1 MCVVLAITFTA
12 ATIAPSPST
21 AAISP
26 AQQLADTYA
35 PVVMVRAQHDVCSTS
50 QEQFAPPTS
59 VDVVLGDP
67 SVRLLRSDG
76 RHMVLV
82 KRAPT
87 AADLAGRGPNY
98 YLDLPG
104 NPVDPN
110 CTYAKAFQALRSAGR
125 TPAVTYAHIAR
136 EPGETG
142 FALQY
147 WFYYYFNQFNDLHES
162 DWEGIQLIFDAGT
175 PAQALAE
182 RPSTIVLF
190 QHAGGEHADWT
201 DGRVQKQGT
210 HPVVYA
216 AAGSHATYYE
226 SQLYM
231 GNGSNGSGVGCDN
244 TTKPLTAVRPRPVML
259 PDDAATRGRF
269 AWLSYEGH
277 WGQREAGF
285 NNGPTGP
292 NTKDVWSAPLS
303 WTDGTRTASP
313 VVPVGTVLGPSV
325 AHRFCS
331 AVAGVTSL
339 MNLAARTA
347 LSAVVAV
354 LLIALIFLTPA
365 LFTTWRPVE
374 PAPLGQQRA
383 LGQVML
389 VAARLQWRRRGTL
402 AMLALTSV
410 LLIGALDGLEYLV
423 LRVVGAGE
431 TGLNFTD
438 SGNALGAATSAGIL
452 QPLVIALTSTTTIA
466 VLRGSD
472 GGERVGFMQAWGAVL
487 RRLGRII
494 AAQVFIIV
502 ALLALVVTIV
512 GIPYAIKKFADW
524 MFFQQELILEDRSV
538 KEAFHASRS
547 VVRGH
552 WVRAIVYAVVF
563 FVIGQILPP
572 WLSYVFL
579 FTSVPALAVNV
590 FGALL
595 YALLVEYAAIGR
607 TLVYHD
613 LKTRPAPA
621 KMTATQ
627 SVAEAPAT

>member
-1 MCVVLAITFTA
+1 MSVLLATLLA
-12 ATIAPSPST
+12 AVTIAPLHAE
-21 AAISP
+21 AAIS
-26 AQQLADTYA
+26 AEQQLADRYA
-35 PVVMVRAQHDVCSTS
+35 PVVMVRVQSNVCSTS

-59 VDVVLGDP
+59 VGAVLGDP
-67 SVRLLRSDG
+67 SVRLSRSDG

-82 KRAPT
+82 KRAPA

-104 NPVDPN
+104 NPLDPQ
-110 CTYAKAFQALRSAGR
+110 CTYAKAFRALRRAGR
-125 TPAVTYAHIAR
+125 APPVTYVHIAR
-136 EPGETG
+136 EPGESG

-175 PAQALAE
+175 PAQALSE
-182 RPSTIVLF
+182 QPSRIVLF

-226 SQLYM
+226 SQLYL
-231 GNGSNGSGVGCDN
+231 GNGSHGSGVGCDN
-244 TTKPLTAVRPRPVML
+244 TTKPLTAVRPQPVML
-259 PDDAATRGRF
+259 PDSGAARGRF
-269 AWLSYEGH
+269 AWLSYTGH
-277 WGQREAGF
+277 WGQREASF

-313 VVPVGTVLGPSV
+313 VVPVGVLGPSV

-331 AVAGVTSL
+331 AVAGATAL

-347 LSAVVAV
+347 LGAVIAV

-365 LFTTWRPVE
+365 FITTWRPVE

-410 LLIGALDGLEYLV
+410 LLIAALDGLEYLV

-452 QPLVIALTSTTTIA
+452 QPLVIALTSATTIA
-466 VLRGSD
+466 ALSGSD
-472 GGERVGFMQAWGAVL
+472 GPERVSFMQAWGAVL

-494 AAQVFIIV
+494 AAQVFISV

-524 MFFQQELILEDRSV
+524 MFYQQELILEDRSV

-563 FVIGQILPP
+563 FVIGQILAP

-579 FTSVPALAVNV
+579 FTSIPALAVNI
-590 FGALL
+590 FGAVL
-595 YALLVEYAAIGR
+595 YALLVQYAAIGR
-607 TLVYHD
+607 TLVYLD

-621 KMTATQ
+621 KMTRART
-627 SVAEAPAT
+627 VAEAPAT